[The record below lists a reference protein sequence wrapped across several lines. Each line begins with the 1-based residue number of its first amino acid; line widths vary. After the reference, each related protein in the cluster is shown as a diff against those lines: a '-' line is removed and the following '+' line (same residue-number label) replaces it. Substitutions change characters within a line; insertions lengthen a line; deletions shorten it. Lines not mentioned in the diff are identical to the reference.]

1 MDVTKQIDNLNK
13 GSVQLNLNTVL
24 SIVILVISMAVFY
37 LNPLGLTTLFKV
49 LILLFGLVVAAAIF
63 IKSTQGDKFLHFVKE
78 TKIELRK
85 VVWPTRE
92 ETIKTTGF
100 VLIAVIIVAIFL
112 WIVDAFFTWGVLSI
126 SMLNF

>member
-1 MDVTKQIDNLNK
+1 VTKQIDNLNK
-13 GSVQLNLNTVL
+13 RSFQLNTIL
-24 SIVILVISMAVFY
+24 SIVILVVSIAVFY

-49 LILLFGLVVAAAIF
+49 LIMLFGLVVAAAIF
-63 IKSTQGDKFLHFVKE
+63 IKSAQGDRFLHFVKE
-78 TKIELRK
+78 TRIELRK

-112 WIVDAFFTWGVLSI
+112 WIVDAFFTWGVQSI